1 MRIGLAQTAPCLV
14 DVQRNLVEL
23 LLLLLLLERA
33 RGFGCNLVVF
43 PECALSGYMFEDRA
57 SAPAASVAVPGPR
70 DGAADRLR
78 WDHRQL

>member
-1 MRIGLAQTAPCLV
+1 MRIGLAQTAPRLV
-14 DVQRNLVEL
+14 DVQRNLVAI
-23 LLLLLLLERA
+23 LLLLERA
-33 RGFGCNLVVF
+33 RGFGCDLVVF

>member
-1 MRIGLAQTAPCLV
+1 MRIGLAQTAPRLV
-14 DVQRNLVEL
+14 DVQRNLVEI
-23 LLLLLLLERA
+23 LLLLLERA
-33 RGFGCNLVVF
+33 RGFGCDLVVF

>member
-1 MRIGLAQTAPCLV
+1 MRIGLAQTAPRLG
-14 DVQRNLVEL
+14 DVQQNLVEIL
-23 LLLLLLLERA
+23 LQLARA
-33 RGFGCNLVVF
+33 RGLGCDLVLF